1 MCIRD
6 RTYLRIA
13 GGQLDVTAADDALH
27 SDLEGIVAGGAL
39 TIEAG
44 DDAFHAETKL
54 VIDGGTVDVTSC
66 YEGYEAE
73 KIYVNGGETH
83 IVASDDAVNAAAADL
98 SGDEADATATTT
110 DARVAES
117 FDPAATGEM
126 SDGAEPPAMDAG
138 AMPQDGAMPGGMG
151 GAMGERED
159 VYKRQPPADVPRDL
173 RITFDERIAYR
184 DLFAPGSSMT
194 PLLRAGEAVMEVK
207 ASGPFPLWLVEAL
220 DASRAYPTSFSKYG
234 AAYCACEPT
243 QRPVA
248 EVLEAKCRDVRAAQA
263 AVGQQAERLAASLHG
278 SRPRRFRAP
287 IMTSAKKGGRCA

>member
-1 MCIRD
+1 MRLGTRQTRYAPVQRECGRSLAES
-6 RTYLRIA
+6 RR
-13 GGQLDVTAADDALH
+13 
-27 SDLEGIVAGGAL
+27 L
-39 TIEAG
+39 TGPAG
-44 DDAFHAETKL
+44 DIMLAARPLFERQGVAKTTVKDLSLIHISFHAETKL

-151 GAMGERED
+151 GAMGEREQNGGMPD
-159 VYKRQPPADVPRDL
+159 NAFAEGGAP
-173 RITFDERIAYR
+173 TMGDENCLIQVNGGY
-184 DLFAPGSSMT
+184 T
-194 PLLRAGEAVMEVK
+194 V
-207 ASGPFPLWLVEAL
+207 L
-220 DASRAYPTSFSKYG
+220 DAAGDAVDSNGS
-234 AAYCACEPT
+234 
-243 QRPVA
+243 V
-248 EVLEAKCRDVRAAQA
+248 EV
-263 AVGQQAERLAASLHG
+263 
-278 SRPRRFRAP
+278 
-287 IMTSAKKGGRCA
+287 TRCV